1 MAKYYKNYSDEVR
14 KIINNTILTP
24 AEDEKLKKCMKIIKP
39 YLKNVFEDMYKLFIS
54 DLSCNETGNVY
65 GKNERTIQ
73 YIFKKLDLERNLKDA
88 QKIAVKKR
96 DYISIRKSYKKTM
109 LDRFVKTQLSGST
122 VEDVVRLKISQVLG
136 KELFGKYEVIV
147 GINTMTTVGELDIPV
162 IIIND
167 INTYKF
173 GIEVNGKFFHKGKM
187 CKDLNKKSNLEQLGY
202 TIFKI
207 DTKAYYREN
216 SINNIKY
223 YAELEE
229 QIFEICNCI
238 SQIVLNK

>member
-1 MAKYYKNYSDEVR
+1 MAKYYKDYSEDV
-14 KIINNTILTP
+14 KKTIKDTTLSP
-24 AEDEKLKKCMKIIKP
+24 NEDDKLKECMKIIKP
-39 YLKNVFEDMYKLFIS
+39 YLKDVFEDMYKYIN
-54 DLSCNETGNVY
+54 DLSCNEIGNVY

-73 YIFKKLDLERNLKDA
+73 YIFKNLGLEREPKDA
-88 QKIAVKKR
+88 QRIAVKKR

-109 LDRFVKTQLSGST
+109 LDRLIKTQLSGST
-122 VEDVVRLKISQVLG
+122 VEDVVRHKISQLLG
-136 KELFGKYEVIV
+136 KELFVEYEVII
-147 GINTMTTVGELDIPV
+147 GINTMTRVGEIDIP
-162 IIIND
+162 IIITND

-173 GIEVNGKFFHKGKM
+173 GIEVNGKFFHEDKM
-187 CKDLNKKSNLEQLGY
+187 SKDLNKKSKLEQLGY
-202 TIFKI
+202 TIFKL
-207 DTKAYYREN
+207 DTKAYYREK

>member
-1 MAKYYKNYSDEVR
+1 MAKYYKDYSDDVK
-14 KIINNTILTP
+14 KIINDTTLSPN
-24 AEDEKLKKCMKIIKP
+24 ENDKLKECMAIMKP
-39 YLKNVFEDMYKLFIS
+39 YLKDVFEDMYKLYVN
-54 DLSCNETGNVY
+54 DLSCNEIGNVY

-73 YIFKKLDLERNLKDA
+73 YIFKDLGLEREPKDA
-88 QKIAVKKR
+88 QRIAVKKR

-109 LDRFVKTQLSGST
+109 LDRLIKTQLSGST
-122 VEDVVRLKISQVLG
+122 VEDLARHKISQILG

-147 GINTMTTVGELDIPV
+147 GINTMTSVGELDIPV
-162 IIIND
+162 IIAND

-173 GIEVNGKFFHKGKM
+173 GIEVNGKFFHEGKM
-187 CKDLNKKSNLEQLGY
+187 CKDFNKKSNLEQLGY

-207 DTKAYYREN
+207 ETKAYYREK

-223 YAELEE
+223 YAELED
-229 QIFEICNCI
+229 QIIEICNCI